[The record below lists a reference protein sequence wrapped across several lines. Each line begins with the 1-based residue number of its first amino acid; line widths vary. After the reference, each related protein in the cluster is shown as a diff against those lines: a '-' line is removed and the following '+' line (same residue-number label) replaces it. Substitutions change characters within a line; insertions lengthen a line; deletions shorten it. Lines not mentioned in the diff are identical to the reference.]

1 MNPTYS
7 QWVSK
12 NPYFLSFPS
21 QMHFLHFYVFDAE
34 ASKVMHLVEFKHFK
48 LLEIDRQAI
57 SSSNSGKLEGM
68 DQEQTA

>member
-1 MNPTYS
+1 
-7 QWVSK
+7 
-12 NPYFLSFPS
+12 
-21 QMHFLHFYVFDAE
+21 MHFLHFYVFDAE